1 MNACDDCELRG
12 YSRELCILHI
22 RHCRNHPEAGV
33 GSPSARVSA
42 RMAGGVALGVCAA
55 LVLAT
60 AASPALA
67 DAKACSESFEKA
79 QYLKK
84 DGKLTSA
91 REQALVC
98 AREGCPGFMRDE
110 CTKMVGEIDAA
121 QPSVIF
127 AVRDAKG
134 ADLADVRVE
143 VDGAAFAERLNGSAM
158 PLDPG
163 EHTLRFQHAGDAPL
177 EQHVIIRIT
186 EKNRVI
192 SAQFPAT
199 AQTSSTTTTEQ
210 SSSARSTRGPLWP
223 GFVVAG
229 VGLALGGVSIALG
242 LDAQSTVNRMRTT
255 CAPACAHSDVSAV
268 DTQLIVSDV
277 LLVAGIAAVGV
288 ATVLFILRPGG
299 HEERATVGIAP
310 TTGGFAGAL
319 RVSF

>member
-1 MNACDDCELRG
+1 MRA
-12 YSRELCILHI
+12 
-22 RHCRNHPEAGV
+22 A
-33 GSPSARVSA
+33 
-42 RMAGGVALGVCAA
+42 ALAA
-55 LVLAT
+55 LLVLAT
-60 AASPALA
+60 ASPALA
-67 DAKACSESFEKA
+67 TDTIGAKACSDSFEKA

-84 DGKLTSA
+84 DGKLASA

-127 AVRDAKG
+127 AVRDSKG
-134 ADLADVRVE
+134 SDLADVRVE
-143 VDGAAFAERLNGSAM
+143 VDGAAFAERLGGSAL
-158 PLDPG
+158 PIDPG
-163 EHTLRFQHAGDAPL
+163 EHTLRFHHAGDAPL

-192 SAQFPAT
+192 AVQFPA
-199 AQTSSTTTTEQ
+199 ASQTSTTVPEQ
-210 SSSARSTRGPLWP
+210 PAPTKTRGPLWP

-242 LDAQSTVNRMRTT
+242 VDAQSTVDRLRTT

-268 DTQLIVSDV
+268 DTQLVVSDV
-277 LLVAGIAAVGV
+277 LLVAGIAAIGV
-288 ATVLFILRPGG
+288 ATVLFIVRPGG
-299 HEERATVGIAP
+299 HEERATVGVAP
-310 TTGGFAGAL
+310 TPGGFAGAL